1 MDMGGLRRLRRKG
14 AGGYAVG
21 PLHASAKP
29 QREKLSAVI
38 LDFARPL
45 TENVDDGHFD
55 IAITLAVLCWNVALL
70 PEDKQE
76 QELRLIAS
84 TMAKDKPSG
93 FADEMMSWTRWL
105 LDRKKKLFGHDR
117 RMVVNYTLE
126 NKGDEFHLYV
136 ASAPVPDSPAGP
148 Q

>member
-1 MDMGGLRRLRRKG
+1 MGGLRRLRRKA
-14 AGGYAVG
+14 AGRYVVE
-21 PLHASAKP
+21 PLHALAKL
-29 QREKLSAVI
+29 QGEKLSAVI

-45 TENVDDGHFD
+45 TETVDDD
-55 IAITLAVLCWNVALL
+55 QLEVAITLAVLCWNVALL

-84 TMAKDKPSG
+84 TMAKDKPAG

-117 RMVVNYTLE
+117 RMVVNYTVE
-126 NKGDEFHLYV
+126 NKGDDFHLYV
-136 ASAPVPDSPAGP
+136 ASTPVPPSPAANL
-148 Q
+148 